1 MEFYRYDYADLVREL
16 GEEEALKK
24 VEQYLKMSEQFH
36 DTKTFV
42 VHDCKLLKTY
52 AEKAGKAKQQA
63 FIKLF
68 DTNDLISQAVE

>member
-1 MEFYRYDYADLVREL
+1 MKEL

-24 VEQYLKMSEQFH
+24 VEQYLKMSEQFQ

-52 AEKAGKAKQQA
+52 ADKAGKAKQ
-63 FIKLF
+63 
-68 DTNDLISQAVE
+68 